1 MTQKLNETAGLVKDN
16 FAVSKLNIFSE
27 EVIECARLVGMPF
40 LKETVKLLSLA
51 LNVRWVILCEIDQE
65 RPHIAR
71 TIAFWGD
78 GKEQDDIEYDLNGTP
93 CSHVASGEIC
103 FFREHVQ
110 AQFPRDEMLSDFG
123 VQSYVGVPLHSSDG
137 KLLGLI
143 AVFHDQAIDERLE
156 PSLTLELFAGRAA
169 AELERLTTTSV
180 AERLG
185 RIVEDAASET
195 FIFDAETLKFILVN
209 RGARENLGYSIE
221 ELRHLTPVD
230 IKPEFSQEA
239 FIGMISPLKT
249 GEVPLLTFE
258 TIHRRK
264 DRSDYEVSVKL
275 QLLRDQG
282 RPVFYAAIEDMT
294 ERNATRRALQSVTN
308 RLDTVLNNTAM
319 AVFLMNEQQQCI
331 YMNGAA
337 EHLTGY
343 SLEETEG
350 QTLHEVIHHTY
361 PDGRKFPLE
370 ECAIDRALPED
381 NQMHGEDVF
390 VHKDGSFYPVSF
402 TASPI
407 RDASGKA
414 IGTVI
419 EAKNITDEIR
429 ARETLKNFNAELEAR
444 IEQALIER
452 EEIEAQLR
460 QAQKME
466 AVGQLTGGVAHDFNN
481 LLQVIRGNLDL
492 LERDVAGNVRA
503 EHRVQMASAG
513 VQRGAKLAQ
522 QLLAFS
528 RKQALAPKT
537 CHLGHVIS
545 GMGNMLRRMLGERI
559 DVDTII
565 SDRLWNSFVDEA
577 QVENAILNLAI
588 NARDAMDG
596 EGKLTIEA
604 GNADVDEF
612 YSRRHPELEPG
623 QYVTLSVTD
632 TGCGMSPEIKEK
644 IFEPFFTTKEIGKGT
659 GLGLSMVYGLVK
671 QSGGQVTV
679 YSEEGHGT
687 TFRMYLPRS
696 IEEAE
701 ILNENESGAVVG
713 GTENILVV
721 EDDEDVRSTVTGLLK
736 ELGYRVLSAED
747 AAAGLAII
755 ESGARIDLLFT
766 DVVMPGKLQSR
777 EMAERAKALLPEIAV
792 LFTSGYTENSI
803 VHAGRLDDG
812 VNLLSKPYSREAL
825 AGRLRE
831 CIDRVKM
838 GDQSNVTADG
848 TLENPQMSLRILLVE
863 DEALIRLAALEMLGE
878 LGHEARGC
886 STGTEALRLLES
898 RAFDVLITDL
908 GLPDVPGHEVVTQ
921 AQARWPEMQIVIA
934 TGDVPERDDRI
945 GLKNGRTHFL
955 SKPYCLSD
963 LEDILK
969 PLNFPLRSS
978 VPEQ

>member
-1 MTQKLNETAGLVKDN
+1 MEDELRQAVPELKNNYAG
-16 FAVSKLNIFSE
+16 SQLNIFSD
-27 EVIECARLVGMPF
+27 EVIECARLVGTPF
-40 LKETVKLLSLA
+40 LKETVKLLSFA

-65 RPHIAR
+65 RPQIAR

-78 GKEQDDIEYDLNGTP
+78 GQHQDNIEYDLNGTP
-93 CSHVASGEIC
+93 CSHVASGEIY

-110 AQFPRDEMLSDFG
+110 KQFPNDEMLSDFG

-137 KLLGLI
+137 EMLGLL

-169 AELERLTTTSV
+169 AELERLTTTSA

-209 RGARENLGYSIE
+209 KGARENLGYSIE
-221 ELRHLTPVD
+221 ELRNLTPVD

-239 FIGMISPLKT
+239 FMEMILPLKT
-249 GEVPLLTFE
+249 GKVPLLAFE

-264 DRSDYEVSVKL
+264 DGSDYEVSVKL

-282 RPVFYAAIEDMT
+282 RPVFYAAIEDIT

-319 AVFLMNEQQQCI
+319 AVFLMNEHQQCI

-337 EHLTGY
+337 EQLTGY
-343 SLEETEG
+343 SFEETEG
-350 QTLHEVIHHTY
+350 RTLHDVIHHTY
-361 PDGRKFPLE
+361 PDGRIFPLE

-381 NQMHGEDVF
+381 NQMQGEDVF
-390 VHKDGSFYPVSF
+390 VHKDGSFYPVSY

-407 RDASGKA
+407 RDAAGKA
-414 IGTVI
+414 LGTVI
-419 EAKNITDEIR
+419 EAKNITEEIK
-429 ARETLKNFNAELEAR
+429 ARETLKNFNAELEER

-528 RKQALAPKT
+528 RKQALTPKT

-588 NARDAMDG
+588 NARDAMEG
-596 EGKLTIEA
+596 QGKLTIEA
-604 GNADVDEF
+604 SNADIDEF
-612 YSRRHPELEPG
+612 YSRRNPELEPG

-644 IFEPFFTTKEIGKGT
+644 IFDPFFTTKEIGKGT

-701 ILNENESGAVVG
+701 TLNENVSVAVIG

-777 EMAERAKALLPEIAV
+777 EMAERAKTLLPDIAV

-812 VNLLSKPYSREAL
+812 VNLLSKPYSRDAL
-825 AGRLRE
+825 ARRVRE
-831 CIDRVKM
+831 CIDRAKTE
-838 GDQSNVTADG
+838 GKSNVTSG
-848 TLENPQMSLRILLVE
+848 RSLENVQKSLRILVVE
-863 DEALIRLAALEMLGE
+863 DEILIRLAALDMLSE
-878 LGHEARGC
+878 LGHEAKGC
-886 STGTEALRLLES
+886 TSGTEAIGLLE
-898 RAFDVLITDL
+898 AGIFDALITDL
-908 GLPDVPGHEVVTQ
+908 GLPDISGYEVATQ
-921 AQARWPEMQIVIA
+921 AQSRWPDMQIIIA
-934 TGDVPERDDRI
+934 TGDAPEREGRI
-945 GLKNGRTHFL
+945 SVTNGHTHWL
-955 SKPYCLSD
+955 SKPYYLSD

-969 PLNFPLRSS
+969 RLSFPLQS
-978 VPEQ
+978 VSEQ

>member
-1 MTQKLNETAGLVKDN
+1 MTEKLSNDRDLKDKI
-16 FAVSKLNIFSE
+16 VDRKLNIFSD
-27 EVIECARLVGMPF
+27 EVIECARLVGTPF
-40 LKETVKLLSLA
+40 LKETVKLLSFA
-51 LNVRWVILCEIDQE
+51 LNVRWVMLCEIGQE
-65 RPHIAR
+65 QPNIAR

-78 GKEQDDIEYDLNGTP
+78 GQHLENIEYDLNGTP
-93 CSHVASGEIC
+93 CSHVATGEIC
-103 FFREHVQ
+103 FFREQVQ
-110 AQFPRDEMLSDFG
+110 EQFPQDEMLSDFG

-137 KLLGLI
+137 NLLGLI
-143 AVFHDQAIDERLE
+143 AVFHDQVIDERLE

-169 AELERLTTTSV
+169 AELERITTTSA

-195 FIFDAETLKFILVN
+195 FIFDAQTLKFILVN
-209 RGARENLGYSIE
+209 KGARENLGYSIE
-221 ELRHLTPVD
+221 ELRNLTPVD

-239 FIGMISPLKT
+239 FIEMVSPLKT
-249 GEVPLLTFE
+249 GNVPLLTFE

-264 DRSDYEVSVKL
+264 DGSDYDVSVKL

-282 RPVFYAAIEDMT
+282 RPVFYAAIEDIT
-294 ERNATRRALQSVTN
+294 ERNATRRELQSVTN

-319 AVFLMNEQQQCI
+319 AVFLMNDHQQCI

-337 EHLTGY
+337 EKLTGY
-343 SLEETEG
+343 SFAETEG
-350 QTLHEVIHHTY
+350 RTLHDVIHHTY
-361 PDGRKFPLE
+361 PDGRAFPLA
-370 ECAIDRALPED
+370 ECAIDRALPEN
-381 NQMHGEDVF
+381 NQMQGEEVF
-390 VHKDGSFYPVSF
+390 VHKDGSFYPVSY

-407 RDASGKA
+407 RDAAGKA
-414 IGTVI
+414 LGTVI
-419 EAKNITDEIR
+419 EAKNITEEIK

-444 IEQALIER
+444 IDQALTER

-513 VQRGAKLAQ
+513 VQRGARLAQ

-537 CHLGHVIS
+537 CNLGQVIS

-559 DVDTII
+559 DVETII
-565 SDRLWNSFVDEA
+565 SDKLWNSFVDEP

-596 EGKLTIEA
+596 QGKLTIEA
-604 GNADVDEF
+604 GNADIDEF
-612 YSRRHPELEPG
+612 YALRHPELEPG
-623 QYVTLSVTD
+623 QYVTVSVTD

-644 IFEPFFTTKEIGKGT
+644 IFEPFFTTKETGKGT
-659 GLGLSMVYGLVK
+659 GLGLSMVYGLVR

-701 ILNENESGAVVG
+701 ILYENESGAVVG

-736 ELGYRVLSAED
+736 DLGYRVLSAED

-755 ESGARIDLLFT
+755 ESGAKVDLLFT
-766 DVVMPGKLQSR
+766 DVVMPGELQSR
-777 EMAERAKALLPEIAV
+777 EMADQAKVLLPDIAV

-812 VNLLSKPYSREAL
+812 IDLLSKPYSREAL
-825 AGRLRE
+825 ARRLRE
-831 CIDRVKM
+831 CIESAKKRN
-838 GDQSNVTADG
+838 QSDVT
-848 TLENPQMSLRILLVE
+848 
-863 DEALIRLAALEMLGE
+863 
-878 LGHEARGC
+878 
-886 STGTEALRLLES
+886 ST
-898 RAFDVLITDL
+898 
-908 GLPDVPGHEVVTQ
+908 
-921 AQARWPEMQIVIA
+921 
-934 TGDVPERDDRI
+934 
-945 GLKNGRTHFL
+945 
-955 SKPYCLSD
+955 
-963 LEDILK
+963 
-969 PLNFPLRSS
+969 
-978 VPEQ
+978 

>member
-1 MTQKLNETAGLVKDN
+1 MEDELRQPVPELKNNYAG
-16 FAVSKLNIFSE
+16 SQLNILSD
-27 EVIECARLVGMPF
+27 EVIECARLVGTPF
-40 LKETVKLLSLA
+40 LKETVKLLSFA

-65 RPHIAR
+65 RPQIAR

-78 GKEQDDIEYDLNGTP
+78 GQHQDNIEYDLNGTP

-110 AQFPRDEMLSDFG
+110 KQFPNDEMLSDFG

-137 KLLGLI
+137 EMLGLL

-169 AELERLTTTSV
+169 AELERLTTASA

-209 RGARENLGYSIE
+209 KGARENLGYSIE
-221 ELRHLTPVD
+221 ELRNLTPVD

-239 FIGMISPLKT
+239 FMEMISPLKT
-249 GEVPLLTFE
+249 GKVSLLTFE

-264 DRSDYEVSVKL
+264 DGSDYEVSVKL

-282 RPVFYAAIEDMT
+282 RPVFYAAIEDIT

-319 AVFLMNEQQQCI
+319 AVFLMNEHQQCI

-337 EHLTGY
+337 EQLTGY
-343 SLEETEG
+343 SFEETEG
-350 QTLHEVIHHTY
+350 RTLHDVIHHTY
-361 PDGRKFPLE
+361 PDGRIFPLE

-381 NQMHGEDVF
+381 NQMQGEDVF

-407 RDASGKA
+407 RDAAGKA
-414 IGTVI
+414 LGTVI
-419 EAKNITDEIR
+419 EAKNITEEIK
-429 ARETLKNFNAELEAR
+429 ARETLKNFNAELEER

-492 LERDVAGNVRA
+492 LERDVAGNIRA

-588 NARDAMDG
+588 NARDAMEG
-596 EGKLTIEA
+596 QGKLTIEA
-604 GNADVDEF
+604 SNADIDEF
-612 YSRRHPELEPG
+612 YSRRNPELEPG

-644 IFEPFFTTKEIGKGT
+644 IFDPFFTTKEIGKGT

-701 ILNENESGAVVG
+701 TLNENVSAAVIG

-777 EMAERAKALLPEIAV
+777 EMAERAKTLLPDIAV

-812 VNLLSKPYSREAL
+812 VNLLSKPYSRDAL
-825 AGRLRE
+825 ARRVRE
-831 CIDRVKM
+831 CIDRAKTE
-838 GDQSNVTADG
+838 GKSNVTSG
-848 TLENPQMSLRILLVE
+848 RSSENVQKSLRILVVE
-863 DEALIRLAALEMLGE
+863 DEILIRLAALDMLSE
-878 LGHEARGC
+878 LGHEAKGC
-886 STGTEALRLLES
+886 TSGTEAIGLLE
-898 RAFDVLITDL
+898 AGIFDALITDL
-908 GLPDVPGHEVVTQ
+908 GLPDISGYEVATQ
-921 AQARWPEMQIVIA
+921 AQSRWPDMQIIIA
-934 TGDVPERDDRI
+934 TGDTPEREGRI
-945 GLKNGRTHFL
+945 SVNNGQTHWL
-955 SKPYCLSD
+955 SKPYYLSD

-969 PLNFPLRSS
+969 RLSFPLQS
-978 VPEQ
+978 VSEQ

>member
-1 MTQKLNETAGLVKDN
+1 MTEKLSKAVSKSNNN
-16 FAVSKLNIFSE
+16 FGGSKLNIFSD

-40 LKETVKLLSLA
+40 LKETVRLLSHTLE
-51 LNVRWVILCEIDQE
+51 VRWVMLCEIDQE

-78 GKEQDDIEYDLNGTP
+78 GRRQDNIEYDLNGTP
-93 CSHVASGEIC
+93 CSNVASGEVC
-103 FFREHVQ
+103 YFREHVQ
-110 AQFPRDEMLSDFG
+110 EQFPEDEMLSRFG
-123 VQSYVGVPLHSSDG
+123 VQSYVGVPLHSTDG
-137 KLLGLI
+137 KLLGLMAI
-143 AVFHDQAIDERLE
+143 FHDQKIDELLE
-156 PSLTLELFAGRAA
+156 PRLTLELFAGRAA
-169 AELERLTTTSV
+169 AELERLATTSV

-185 RIVEDAASET
+185 RIVEDSASET

-221 ELRHLTPVD
+221 ELRHLTPVE
-230 IKPEFSQEA
+230 IKPAFSQEA
-239 FIGMISPLKT
+239 FMEMISPLKT
-249 GEVPLLTFE
+249 GKVPLLTFE

-264 DRSDYEVSVKL
+264 DGRDYDVFVKL

-282 RPVFYAAIEDMT
+282 RPVFYATIEDIT
-294 ERNATRRALQSVTN
+294 ERNATRRELQSVTN

-319 AVFLMNEQQQCI
+319 AVFLMNEHQQCV

-337 EHLTGY
+337 EQLTGY
-343 SLEETEG
+343 SFEETEG
-350 QTLHEVIHHTY
+350 RTLHDVIHHTY
-361 PDGRKFPLE
+361 PDGRAFPLA
-370 ECAIDRALPED
+370 ECAIDHALPEN
-381 NQMHGEDVF
+381 NQMQGEEVF
-390 VHKDGSFYPVSF
+390 VHKDGSFYPVSY

-407 RDASGKA
+407 RDVSGKSL
-414 IGTVI
+414 GTVI
-419 EAKNITDEIR
+419 EAKNITDEIK

-444 IEQALIER
+444 IEQALSER

-481 LLQVIRGNLDL
+481 LLQIIGGNLDL
-492 LERDVAGNVRA
+492 LKRDVAGNVRS
-503 EHRVQMASAG
+503 EHRIQMASAG

-537 CHLGHVIS
+537 CHLGQVTS
-545 GMGNMLRRMLGERI
+545 GMGNMLHRALGERI
-559 DVDTII
+559 DVEII
-565 SDRLWNSFVDEA
+565 VSDQLWNSFVDEA
-577 QVENAILNLAI
+577 QVESAILNLAI

-596 EGKLTIEA
+596 QGRLTIEVS
-604 GNADVDEF
+604 NADVDEF
-612 YSRRHPELEPG
+612 YARRHPGLEPG

-632 TGCGMSPEIKEK
+632 SGCGMSPEITNK
-644 IFEPFFTTKEIGKGT
+644 IFEPFFTTKEVGKGT
-659 GLGLSMVYGLVK
+659 GLGLSMVYGFVK

-701 ILNENESGAVVG
+701 APNENVSGAIIG

-777 EMAERAKALLPEIAV
+777 EMADRAKLLLPDIAV

-812 VNLLSKPYSREAL
+812 VSLLSKPYSRDAL
-825 AGRLRE
+825 ARRVRE
-831 CIDRVKM
+831 CIDRAKTD
-838 GDQSNVTADG
+838 GQSNMTNCRAIG
-848 TLENPQMSLRILLVE
+848 NARKSLRILLVE

-878 LGHEARGC
+878 LGHETKGC
-886 STGTEALRLLES
+886 STGTEAITLLNAS
-898 RAFDVLITDL
+898 AFDVLITDL
-908 GLPDVPGHEVVTQ
+908 GLPDVPGHEIVAQ
-921 AQARWPEMQIVIA
+921 AQARWPDMQIVIA
-934 TGDVPERDDRI
+934 TGDAPERDERNSSKD
-945 GLKNGRTHFL
+945 GRTRFL
-955 SKPYCLSD
+955 SKPYALSD
-963 LEDILK
+963 LEDILD
-969 PLNFPLRSS
+969 PLNFAS
-978 VPEQ
+978 Q

>member
-1 MTQKLNETAGLVKDN
+1 MTDKLSKADRDPKDK
-16 FAVSKLNIFSE
+16 FAHQKLNIFSD
-27 EVIECARLVGMPF
+27 EVIECARLVGTPF

-71 TIAFWGD
+71 TVAFWGD
-78 GKEQDDIEYDLNGTP
+78 GQHQDNIEYDLNSTP
-93 CSHVASGEIC
+93 CSQVASGEIC

-110 AQFPRDEMLSDFG
+110 DQFPNDEMLADFG

-137 KLLGLI
+137 EMLGLL
-143 AVFHDQAIDERLE
+143 AVFHDQEIDERLE

-221 ELRHLTPVD
+221 ELRHLTPVN
-230 IKPEFSQEA
+230 IKPAFSQDA
-239 FIGMISPLKT
+239 FVEIISPLKT
-249 GEVPLLTFE
+249 GKVPLLTFE

-264 DRSDYEVSVKL
+264 DGSDYDVSVKL

-282 RPVFYAAIEDMT
+282 RPVFYAAIEDIT
-294 ERNATRRALQSVTN
+294 ERNATRRELQSVTN

-319 AVFLMNEQQQCI
+319 AVFLMNEHQQCI

-337 EHLTGY
+337 EQLTGY
-343 SLEETEG
+343 SFEETNG
-350 QTLHEVIHHTY
+350 RALHDVIHHTY
-361 PDGRKFPLE
+361 PDGRAFPLE
-370 ECAIDRALPED
+370 ECAIDRALPEN
-381 NQMHGEDVF
+381 NQMQGEEVF
-390 VHKDGSFYPVSF
+390 VHKDGSFYPVSY

-407 RDASGKA
+407 RDAAGKA

-419 EAKNITDEIR
+419 EAKDITEEIE

-528 RKQALAPKT
+528 RKQALAPKA

-545 GMGNMLRRMLGERI
+545 GMGNMLHRMLGERI

-565 SDRLWNSFVDEA
+565 SDKLWNSFVDEA

-596 EGKLTIEA
+596 QGKLTIEA
-604 GNADVDEF
+604 GNADIDDF
-612 YSRRHPELEPG
+612 YARRHPELEPG
-623 QYVTLSVTD
+623 QYVTVSVTD

-679 YSEEGHGT
+679 YSEEGHGA
-687 TFRMYLPRS
+687 TFRLYLPRS
-696 IEEAE
+696 IDEAE
-701 ILNENESGAVVG
+701 TLSENESGAVVG
-713 GTENILVV
+713 GTENIFVV
-721 EDDEDVRSTVTGLLK
+721 EDDEDVRSTVMGLLK

-777 EMAERAKALLPEIAV
+777 EMAERAKTLLPDIAV

-812 VNLLSKPYSREAL
+812 VDLLSKPYSRDAL
-825 AGRLRE
+825 ARRVRE
-831 CIDRVKM
+831 CIDRAKM
-838 GDQSNVTADG
+838 GDRPNITDG
-848 TLENPQMSLRILLVE
+848 HTSENKGKTLRILLVE
-863 DEALIRLAALEMLGE
+863 DELLIRLATLEMLAE
-878 LGHEARGC
+878 LGYDANGCATGAEAIG
-886 STGTEALRLLES
+886 LLD
-898 RAFDVLITDL
+898 AGVFDVLITDL
-908 GLPDVPGHEVVTQ
+908 GLPDVPGHEIVAQ
-921 AQARWPEMQIVIA
+921 AQARRPDMQIVIA
-934 TGDVPERDDRI
+934 TGEAPERDDRI
-945 GLKNGRTHFL
+945 RLEDGRIRFL
-955 SKPYCLSD
+955 SKPYNSSD
-963 LEDILK
+963 LEDILE
-969 PLNFPLRSS
+969 PLNYASQSLAPD
-978 VPEQ
+978 

>member
-1 MTQKLNETAGLVKDN
+1 MEKELGNVVPNLKDN
-16 FAVSKLNIFSE
+16 FAGSKLNIFSD
-27 EVIECARLVGMPF
+27 EVLECARLVGMPF
-40 LKETVKLLSLA
+40 LKETVKLLSFA

-65 RPHIAR
+65 RPFIAR
-71 TIAFWGD
+71 TIAFWAD
-78 GKEQDDIEYDLNGTP
+78 GQHQDNIEYDLNGTP
-93 CSHVASGEIC
+93 CSRVASGEIC

-110 AQFPRDEMLSDFG
+110 DQFPQDEMLSDFG
-123 VQSYVGVPLHSSDG
+123 VQSYVGVPLLSGDG
-137 KLLGLI
+137 KLLGLM
-143 AVFHDQAIDERLE
+143 AAFHDQVIDERLE

-169 AELERLTTTSV
+169 AELERLTTTTA

-185 RIVEDAASET
+185 RIVEDAANET

-209 RGARENLGYSIE
+209 KGARENLGYSIE
-221 ELRHLTPVD
+221 ELRNLTPVD
-230 IKPEFSQEA
+230 IKPAFSQDA
-239 FIGMISPLKT
+239 FMDVILPLKT
-249 GEVPLLTFE
+249 GKVPLLTFE

-264 DRSDYEVSVKL
+264 DGGDYDVSVKL

-282 RPVFYAAIEDMT
+282 RPVFYAAIEDIT
-294 ERNATRRALQSVTN
+294 ERNAARRALQSATN

-319 AVFLMNEQQQCI
+319 AVFLMNDRQQCI

-337 EHLTGY
+337 EQLTGY
-343 SLEETEG
+343 SFEETEG
-350 QTLHEVIHHTY
+350 RTLHDVIHHTY
-361 PDGRKFPLE
+361 PDGRAFPLE

-381 NQMHGEDVF
+381 NQMQGEEVF
-390 VHKDGSFYPVSF
+390 IHKDGSFYPVSY

-414 IGTVI
+414 VGTVI
-419 EAKNITDEIR
+419 EAKNIRNEIK
-429 ARETLKNFNAELEAR
+429 ARETLENFNAELETR
-444 IEQALIER
+444 IEQALVER

-466 AVGQLTGGVAHDFNN
+466 AVGKLTGGVAHDFNN
-481 LLQVIRGNLDL
+481 LLQIIGGNLDL
-492 LERDVAGNVRA
+492 LERDVVGNLRA

-528 RKQALAPKT
+528 RKQPLAPKT
-537 CHLGHVIS
+537 CHLGQVIG
-545 GMGNMLRRMLGERI
+545 GMGNMLRRTLGERI

-565 SDRLWNSFVDEA
+565 SDKLWNSFVDEA

-596 EGKLTIEA
+596 QGKLTIEV
-604 GNADVDEF
+604 GNADIDEF
-612 YSRRHPELEPG
+612 YARRHPGLELG
-623 QYVTLSVTD
+623 HYVTLCITD
-632 TGCGMSPEIKEK
+632 TGCGMSAEIKDK

-659 GLGLSMVYGLVK
+659 GLGLSMVYGLAK

-679 YSEEGHGT
+679 YSEVGHGT

-696 IEEAE
+696 IEEVE
-701 ILNENESGAVVG
+701 ILDQNVSGDVIG

-747 AAAGLAII
+747 AAAALAII

-777 EMAERAKALLPEIAV
+777 EMAERAKMLLPDIAV

-812 VNLLSKPYSREAL
+812 VNLLSKPYSRETL
-825 AGRLRE
+825 ARRLRE
-831 CIDRVKM
+831 CLDSEKN
-838 GDQSNVTADG
+838 GDQSDAANCRSLKNT
-848 TLENPQMSLRILLVE
+848 PKSLRILLVE
-863 DEALIRLAALEMLGE
+863 DEVLIQVAALEMLGE
-878 LGHEARGC
+878 LGHEAIGC
-886 STGTEALRLLES
+886 STGTEAIRQLE
-898 RAFDVLITDL
+898 AGVFDVLITDL
-908 GLPDVPGHEVVTQ
+908 GLPDVPGLEVITQ
-921 AQARWPEMQIVIA
+921 VQARRPDMQIVIA
-934 TGDVPERDDRI
+934 TGDAPPKDDRI
-945 GLKNGRTHFL
+945 DLEDGRTHFL
-955 SKPYCLSD
+955 SKPYNLSD
-963 LEDILK
+963 LEDILERLK
-969 PLNFPLRSS
+969 FHLQSS
-978 VPEQ
+978 APEQ

>member
-1 MTQKLNETAGLVKDN
+1 MTEKLSNDRDLKDKI
-16 FAVSKLNIFSE
+16 VDRKLNIFSD
-27 EVIECARLVGMPF
+27 EVIECARLVGTPF
-40 LKETVKLLSLA
+40 LKETVKLLSFA
-51 LNVRWVILCEIDQE
+51 LNVRWVMLCEIGQE
-65 RPHIAR
+65 QPNIAR

-78 GKEQDDIEYDLNGTP
+78 GQHLENIEYDLNGTP
-93 CSHVASGEIC
+93 CSHVATGEIC
-103 FFREHVQ
+103 FFREQVQ
-110 AQFPRDEMLSDFG
+110 EQFPKDEMLSDFG

-137 KLLGLI
+137 NLLGLI
-143 AVFHDQAIDERLE
+143 AVFHDQVIDERLE

-169 AELERLTTTSV
+169 AELERITTTSA

-195 FIFDAETLKFILVN
+195 FIFDAQTLKFILVN
-209 RGARENLGYSIE
+209 KGARENLGYSIE
-221 ELRHLTPVD
+221 ELRNLTPVD

-239 FIGMISPLKT
+239 FIEMVSPLKT
-249 GEVPLLTFE
+249 GNVPLLTFE

-264 DRSDYEVSVKL
+264 DGSDYDVSVKL

-282 RPVFYAAIEDMT
+282 RPVFYAAIEDIT
-294 ERNATRRALQSVTN
+294 ERNATRRELQSVTN

-319 AVFLMNEQQQCI
+319 AVFLMNDHQQCI

-337 EHLTGY
+337 EKLTGY
-343 SLEETEG
+343 SFAETEG
-350 QTLHEVIHHTY
+350 RTLHDVIHHTY
-361 PDGRKFPLE
+361 PDGRAFPLA
-370 ECAIDRALPED
+370 ECAIDRALPEN
-381 NQMHGEDVF
+381 NQMQGEEVF
-390 VHKDGSFYPVSF
+390 VHKDGSFYPVSY

-407 RDASGKA
+407 RDAAGKA
-414 IGTVI
+414 LGTVI
-419 EAKNITDEIR
+419 EAKNITDEIK

-444 IEQALIER
+444 IDQALTER

-503 EHRVQMASAG
+503 EHRVQMASAS
-513 VQRGAKLAQ
+513 VQRGARLAQ

-537 CHLGHVIS
+537 CNLGQVIS

-559 DVDTII
+559 DVETII
-565 SDRLWNSFVDEA
+565 SDKLWHSFVDEP

-596 EGKLTIEA
+596 QGKLTIEA
-604 GNADVDEF
+604 GNADIDEF
-612 YSRRHPELEPG
+612 YALRHPELEPG
-623 QYVTLSVTD
+623 QYVTVSVTD

-644 IFEPFFTTKEIGKGT
+644 IFEPFFTTKETGKGT
-659 GLGLSMVYGLVK
+659 GLGLSMVYGLVR

-701 ILNENESGAVVG
+701 ILYENESGAVVG

-736 ELGYRVLSAED
+736 DLGYRVLSAED

-755 ESGARIDLLFT
+755 ESGAKIDLLFT
-766 DVVMPGKLQSR
+766 DVVMPGELQSR
-777 EMAERAKALLPEIAV
+777 EMADQAKVLLPDIAV

-812 VNLLSKPYSREAL
+812 IDLLSKPYSREAL
-825 AGRLRE
+825 ARRLRE
-831 CIDRVKM
+831 CIESAKKRK
-838 GDQSNVTADG
+838 QSNVTSGQSLGD
-848 TLENPQMSLRILLVE
+848 TPKSLRVLLVE
-863 DEALIRLAALEMLGE
+863 DEALIRLAALEMLDE
-878 LGHEARGC
+878 LGHEATGC
-886 STGTEALRLLES
+886 STGSEAIKQL
-898 RAFDVLITDL
+898 AAGVFDVLITDL
-908 GLPDVPGHEVVTQ
+908 GLPDVAGHEIVAQ
-921 AQARWPEMQIVIA
+921 AQAQWPDMQIVIA
-934 TGDVPERDDRI
+934 TGYASDWEEKNGPTKDRI
-945 GLKNGRTHFL
+945 RFL
-955 SKPYCLSD
+955 IKPYNLSD
-963 LEDILK
+963 LEEILES
-969 PLNFPLRSS
+969 RA
-978 VPEQ
+978 